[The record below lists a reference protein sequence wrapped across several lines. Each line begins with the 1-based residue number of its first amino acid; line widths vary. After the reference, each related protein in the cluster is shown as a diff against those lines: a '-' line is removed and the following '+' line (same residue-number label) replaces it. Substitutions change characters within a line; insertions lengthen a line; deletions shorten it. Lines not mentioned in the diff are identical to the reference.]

1 MARSAGQPQ
10 VLVEGNQVSFQW
22 AAGWCGCGSL
32 YIIMDVRFCARM
44 GNQGMIKRLLRGLL
58 PAALYGV
65 GQEGVRRYRRQR
77 QAAAPKLDEGA
88 CCRLLGE
95 EMGRGPGAIVFVHSS
110 VDRLNLDFPF
120 FKLLGLLRQV
130 VGAEGTLLFP
140 ASPMAERPEHWLA
153 RGEVFDSVRSPTA
166 MGLLPEWARRQRGAV
181 RSLHPTHSVVALGPL
196 AEELVAEHH
205 LDPAPC
211 GLRSPY
217 FKVAERGGIIVGLG
231 VDTDILTMYTASMT
245 YSAGAFRWR
254 RAARGAL
261 WRRSSMQQGGR
272 WQSKPWCGTPGS
284 AFAAWCAFSTPIPTR
299 RSAGASAVARP
310 PVTGLTPVC
319 STVACAIWPQGA

>member
-1 MARSAGQPQ
+1 
-10 VLVEGNQVSFQW
+10 
-22 AAGWCGCGSL
+22 
-32 YIIMDVRFCARM
+32 
-44 GNQGMIKRLLRGLL
+44 MIKRLLRGLL

-95 EMGRGPGAIVFVHSS
+95 EMGLGPGAIVFVHSS

-166 MGLLPEWARRQRGAV
+166 MGLLPEWARRQRRAV
-181 RSLHPTHSVVALGPL
+181 RSLHPTHAVVALGPL
-196 AEELVAEHH
+196 AEELVAEPH

-217 FKVAERGGIIVGLG
+217 FTVAERGGIIVGLG
-231 VDTDILTMYTASMT
+231 VDTDILTMVHCVDDVLGGCFPVATCREGRFVAQVLDAKGRSLAVDTLVRHPRIRFRRMVRFLDAHTDATICRRFRCGAAPCYRIDASALYRSMCDL
-245 YSAGAFRWR
+245 
-254 RAARGAL
+254 AARGVTMY
-261 WRRSSMQQGGR
+261 WRGIYRTSRLQPLLSR
-272 WQSKPWCGTPGS
+272 
-284 AFAAWCAFSTPIPTR
+284 
-299 RSAGASAVARP
+299 VAERLE
-310 PVTGLTPVC
+310 T
-319 STVACAIWPQGA
+319 S